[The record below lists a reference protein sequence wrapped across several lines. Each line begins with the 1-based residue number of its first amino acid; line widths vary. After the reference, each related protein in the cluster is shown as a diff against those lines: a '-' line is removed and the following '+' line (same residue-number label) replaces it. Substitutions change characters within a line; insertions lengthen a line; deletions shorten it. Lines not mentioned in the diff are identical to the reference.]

1 MGELEAQGRPK
12 DREPWSWSLEAVVC
26 KSVLHLAGLVPQ
38 VQGSLVL
45 QDSLKLTRCRRF
57 EAVCRLQLIP
67 AWESLSIERKSV
79 AGTHRD

>member
-12 DREPWSWSLEAVVC
+12 DRESLAALVC
-26 KSVLHLAGLVPQ
+26 ESVLGLAGLVPQ

-45 QDSLKLTRCRRF
+45 QDYLGLARCRCF

-67 AWESLSIERKSV
+67 AWEFLSTEQKSA
-79 AGTHRD
+79 AGTDS